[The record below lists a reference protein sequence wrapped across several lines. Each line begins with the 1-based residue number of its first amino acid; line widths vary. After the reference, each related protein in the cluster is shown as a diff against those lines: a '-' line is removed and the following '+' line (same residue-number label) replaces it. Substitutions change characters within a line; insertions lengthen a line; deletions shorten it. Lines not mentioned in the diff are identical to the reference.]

1 MAHDNSSNFAN
12 PGPAGLMVLAF
23 YLGCLW
29 PVATGQA
36 PHEQGMVLIALGF
49 AGAITQIVCGV
60 IALHKGEVLN
70 GNILCAFSAFMW
82 LGCIEHLGKA
92 MEFIPHNTM
101 VVDGWVF
108 LIMGI
113 FMVFFTHPHLAAPK
127 VAFWFMVFTDL
138 FFVPAGLFFLTGQ
151 KIFWVIAGW
160 DLPLVVVSIIW
171 LVSGVVLNTFWGKQV
186 IPLGKPYRPLAG

>member
-1 MAHDNSSNFAN
+1 MAHDNGSKFAN

-29 PVATGQA
+29 PVATGMA
-36 PHEQGMVLIALGF
+36 SHDQGTVLIALGF
-49 AGAITQIVCGV
+49 AGAITQIVAGV
-60 IALHKGEVLN
+60 IALHKGEILN

-82 LGCIEHLGKA
+82 LGCIEHLGKVLGWIPPNTA
-92 MEFIPHNTM
+92 M
-101 VVDGWVF
+101 VDGWVF

-113 FMVFFTHPHLAAPK
+113 LMVIFTHPHLAAPK

-151 KIFWVIAGW
+151 KIFWLIAGW
-160 DLPLVVVSIIW
+160 DLPLVVISIIW
-171 LVSGVVLNTFWGKQV
+171 LVGGTVLNNFWGRQV
-186 IPLGKPYRPLAG
+186 IPLGKPYRPLA